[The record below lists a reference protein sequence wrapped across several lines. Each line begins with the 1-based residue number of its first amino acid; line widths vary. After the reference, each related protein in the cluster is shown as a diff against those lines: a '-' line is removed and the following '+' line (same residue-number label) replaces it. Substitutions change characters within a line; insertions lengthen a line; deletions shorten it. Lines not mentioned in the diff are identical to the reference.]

1 MSGSPLLMFE
11 HGGLAE
17 LGRVPELA
25 VAEFRAHVLDA
36 VSGGARIATFFGRPA
51 PGGAVRLLIVLSEEY
66 TGILSAAATTV
77 YDSYTA
83 LTPECPQAHWFERE
97 IAEQWGVVP
106 RGHPWLKP
114 IRFHPS
120 YRDGKDAWHR
130 AEAPAAGGT
139 PSEASAFNSSVG
151 SGGFSMTIPKNMIRP
166 GQTLVLESVWPDSQS
181 WMVKAA
187 IADGPVGACQ
197 LVDADPM
204 FMPPAGP

>member
-77 YDSYTA
+77 YFSFFCQPTA
-83 LTPECPQAHWFERE
+83 RVCFQKVHCLLF
-97 IAEQWGVVP
+97 
-106 RGHPWLKP
+106 
-114 IRFHPS
+114 
-120 YRDGKDAWHR
+120 YRSADI
-130 AEAPAAGGT
+130 PF
-139 PSEASAFNSSVG
+139 SASMSSCILQ
-151 SGGFSMTIPKNMIRP
+151 F
-166 GQTLVLESVWPDSQS
+166 L
-181 WMVKAA
+181 
-187 IADGPVGACQ
+187 
-197 LVDADPM
+197 
-204 FMPPAGP
+204 